1 MKKWLWALATA
12 ALMLSGCGGG
22 GTEQRD
28 ETGAGA
34 KEKTFRWKMITT
46 WPKNYPGLGTSAEQF
61 ATLLDEMSSGRLKIK
76 VYGAGDLVPAMEV
89 FDAVS
94 QGTAEMGH
102 GAAYYW
108 KGKLP
113 SATFFT
119 AVPFGLNA
127 QEMNSWFYYGG
138 GLELWREAYA
148 PFNLVPFPA
157 GNTGVQM
164 AGWFNR
170 EINSIDDLRGLK
182 MRVPGIG
189 GEVLARAGVQPITIP
204 GGELYTAM
212 QTNVIDAV
220 EWVSPYNDLAFGFHQ
235 VGKYYYYPGWQEPG
249 AALELIINKKAYE
262 ALPDDLKLMVE
273 VAARSVNQDLLDLY
287 TLRNTEAL
295 VELVEKHGVDVR
307 PLPDDVL
314 KRLKELTAEVLTEL
328 AASDPIA
335 ARAYESQKA
344 FLKGVG
350 RYHEI
355 SEEAIYNARKP

>member
-1 MKKWLWALATA
+1 MKKWLWACAA
-12 ALMLSGCGGG
+12 ALLMAAGCGDKRIEQEGG
-22 GTEQRD
+22 GAAED
-28 ETGAGA
+28 
-34 KEKTFRWKMITT
+34 KTFRWKMVTT
-46 WPKNYPGLGTSAEQF
+46 WPKNYPALGTSAEKF
-61 ATLLDEMSSGRLKIK
+61 ATLLDDMSRGRLKVK

-119 AVPFGLNA
+119 SVPFGLNA
-127 QEMNSWFYYGG
+127 QEMNSWLYYGG
-138 GLELWREAYA
+138 GLELWREAYD
-148 PFNLVPFPA
+148 PFNLIPFPA

-189 GEVLARAGVQPITIP
+189 GEVLGRAGVQPITIP

-212 QTNVIDAV
+212 QTRVIDAV

-235 VGKYYYYPGWQEPG
+235 VGKHYYYPGWQEPG
-249 AALELIINKKAYE
+249 PTLELLINKKAWE
-262 ALPDDLKLMVE
+262 SLPDDLKLMVE
-273 VAARSVNQDLLDLY
+273 VAARAINQDMLDLY
-287 TLRNTEAL
+287 TARNNEAL
-295 VELVEKHGVDVR
+295 TELVEKHGVDVR
-307 PLPDDVL
+307 PLPDEVL
-314 KRLKELTAEVLTEL
+314 KRLRELTDEVLSEL
-328 AASDPIA
+328 AASDPMA

-350 RYHEI
+350 KYHEI
-355 SEEAIYNARKP
+355 SEEAIYKARKP

>member
-1 MKKWLWALATA
+1 MTKWLWALAA
-12 ALMLSGCGGG
+12 VLVLGGCGGG
-22 GTEQRD
+22 GTEQRSDSSAD
-28 ETGAGA
+28 EQ
-34 KEKTFRWKMITT
+34 TFRWKMVTT
-46 WPKNYPGLGTSAEQF
+46 WPKNYPALGTSAEKF
-61 ATLLDEMSSGRLKIK
+61 ATLLDEMSRGRLKIK

-119 AVPFGLNA
+119 SVPFGLNA
-127 QEMNSWFYYGG
+127 QEMNSWLYYGG
-138 GLELWREAYA
+138 GLDLWREAYA

-189 GEVLARAGVQPITIP
+189 GEVLGRAGVQPITIP

-212 QTNVIDAV
+212 QTRVIDAV

-235 VGKYYYYPGWQEPG
+235 VGKHYYYPGWQEPG
-249 AALELIINKKAYE
+249 PTLELVINKKAWE
-262 ALPDDLKLMVE
+262 SLPDDLKRMVE
-273 VAARSVNQDLLDLY
+273 VTARAINQDMLDLY
-287 TLRNTEAL
+287 TARNNEAL
-295 VELVEKHGVDVR
+295 TELVEKHGVDVR
-307 PLPDDVL
+307 ALPDDVL
-314 KRLKELTAEVLTEL
+314 ARLRELTGEVLTEL

-350 RYHEI
+350 KYHEI
-355 SEEAIYNARKP
+355 SEEAIYSARKP